1 MSPYPYPGP
10 QKVAEAVER
19 YLAERGIVFED
30 GPAEPPPVGKV
41 ATAVLVCENDV
52 RTAILKGTKI
62 YIGPKT
68 IVTPAARDLGVEHGV
83 LVTTHHS

>member
-1 MSPYPYPGP
+1 VSRNPYPGP

-19 YLAERGIVFED
+19 YLAERGITFED
-30 GPAEPPPVGKV
+30 VPDGPPPATDV
-41 ATAVLVCENDV
+41 AIAGLVCENDV

-68 IVTPAARDLGVEHGV
+68 IVTPAARDLGGDHGV
-83 LVTTHHS
+83 FVIKHR